1 VKEINIEVKRELG
14 FEWVYEGKSDLI
26 PHYDSL

>member
-1 VKEINIEVKRELG
+1 VKELNIEVNRELG

-26 PHYDSL
+26 PHYHSL